1 MTTATPEDRRRR
13 RIAILVIGAVALL
26 FAIQLVALALGNALL
41 AGATAGIFLVG
52 WFVLRSYQR
61 KQGLG

>member
-1 MTTATPEDRRRR
+1 MTTATSEDRRRK

-41 AGATAGIFLVG
+41 AGVTAGIFLVG

>member
-1 MTTATPEDRRRR
+1 MTTVTSEDRRRR

-52 WFVLRSYQR
+52 WFVRRSYQR

>member
-1 MTTATPEDRRRR
+1 MTTATSEDRRRK
-13 RIAILVIGAVALL
+13 RIAILVIGAVVLL

-41 AGATAGIFLVG
+41 AGVTAGIFLVG

-61 KQGLG
+61 KQGIG